1 MSARERLIAAA
12 AQRILLTD
20 GAFGTEIQNYKLAE
34 ADYMGDLGLA
44 KDAKGNNDILALTK
58 PSVIEEITRA
68 YLEAGSDIV
77 STNTFSA
84 NRISQA
90 DYGAEH
96 LVREINIASA
106 GIARREADAAQD
118 KDGRPRFVAGAIGPT
133 NKTLSLSPDVN
144 DPGFR
149 EITFDYLKDV
159 YREQVDALIEGG
171 VDFIL
176 IETVFDT
183 LNAKAGIMA
192 VLEAESSLRAKR
204 SNPDSGGSG
213 LPRFARNDDAFD
225 IPIMMSMTLT
235 DLSGRNLSG
244 HTVEAFWHAVR
255 HAKPVTIGL
264 NCSFGA
270 QQLRPHVKVLSG
282 IADTLIMVY
291 PNAGLPNDLGEYDEL
306 PEETAAFVREWA
318 DAGQVNILG
327 GCCGSTPAH
336 IAAIAKTVAG
346 LKPRVMPVPPVVTR
360 LAGLEP
366 MVVAA

>member
-1 MSARERLIAAA
+1 MTARDQLNAEAAK
-12 AQRILLTD
+12 RILITD
-20 GAFGTEIQNYKLAE
+20 GAFGTEIQAWKLSE
-34 ADYMGDLGLA
+34 ADFAGHLGLT
-44 KDAKGNNDILALTK
+44 KDQKGNNDILALTRPEVPEK
-58 PSVIEEITRA
+58 ITRA

-90 DYGAEH
+90 DYAAEA
-96 LVREINIASA
+96 LVGDINRASA
-106 GIARREADAAQD
+106 KIARRLADEFAA

-133 NKTLSLSPDVN
+133 NKTLSLSPDVE
-144 DPGFR
+144 DPGYR
-149 EITFDYLKDV
+149 EIDFDYLKEV

-171 VDFIL
+171 ADFIL

-192 VLEAESSLRAKR
+192 VIEAGNALGRDV
-204 SNPDSGGSG
+204 PVM
-213 LPRFARNDDAFD
+213 L
-225 IPIMMSMTLT
+225 SMTLT

-255 HAKPVTIGL
+255 HARPVTIGL

-270 QQLRPHVKVLSG
+270 EQLRPHIGSLAK

-291 PNAGLPNDLGEYDEL
+291 PNAGLPNELGEYDEA
-306 PEETAAFVREWA
+306 PEQTAALVKAWA
-318 DAGQVNILG
+318 DLGQVNILG

-336 IAAIAKTVAG
+336 IAAIAAAVKD
-346 LKPRVMPVPPVVTR
+346 LPPRVLARPEVRTR

-366 MVVAA
+366 MIMAA

>member
-1 MSARERLIAAA
+1 MTARETLNAEAAK
-12 AQRILLTD
+12 RILITD
-20 GAFGTEIQNYKLAE
+20 GAFGTEIQGWKLGE
-34 ADYMGDLGLA
+34 EDYAGSLGLA
-44 KDAKGNNDILALTK
+44 REQKGNNDILALTK
-58 PSVIEEITRA
+58 PEVPEAIHRA
-68 YLEAGSDIV
+68 YFEAGADIAE
-77 STNTFSA
+77 TNTFSA

-90 DYGAEH
+90 DYGAEA
-96 LVREINIASA
+96 LVREINLESA
-106 GIARREADAAQD
+106 GLARRIADEFAA

-149 EITFDYLKDV
+149 EIGWDELVDV
-159 YREQVDALIEGG
+159 YREQAAALVEGG
-171 VDFIL
+171 ADFIL

-192 VLEAESSLRAKR
+192 VKQLEHELGR
-204 SNPDSGGSG
+204 DV
-213 LPRFARNDDAFD
+213 
-225 IPIMMSMTLT
+225 PIMLSMTLT

-255 HAKPVTIGL
+255 HARPVTVGL

-270 QQLRPHVKVLSG
+270 EQLRPHVKTLSE

-291 PNAGLPNDLGEYDEL
+291 PNAGLPNELGAYDEL
-306 PEETAAFVREWA
+306 PERTAGLVHEWA
-318 DAGQVNILG
+318 EAGQVNVLG

-336 IAAIAKTVAG
+336 IAAIARAVEGVA
-346 LKPRVMPVPPVVTR
+346 PRKVPALEHITR

-366 MVVAA
+366 FTMAA

>member
-1 MSARERLIAAA
+1 MTPRESLLAEAAK
-12 AQRILLTD
+12 RILITD
-20 GAFGTEIQNYKLAE
+20 GAFGTEIQNWKLSE
-34 ADYMGDLGLA
+34 ADYAGTLGLA
-44 KDAKGNNDILALTK
+44 KDQKGNNDILALSK
-58 PSVIEEITRA
+58 PEVPETIHRA
-68 YLEAGSDIV
+68 YFEAGADIAE
-77 STNTFSA
+77 TNTFSA
-84 NRISQA
+84 NVISQA
-90 DYGAEH
+90 DYGAEA
-96 LVREINIASA
+96 LVKDINIESA
-106 GIARREADAAQD
+106 RLARRIADEYQA
-118 KDGRPRFVAGAIGPT
+118 KDGRPRFVAGAVGPT

-149 EITFDYLKDV
+149 EIDFDYLKGV
-159 YREQVDALIEGG
+159 YREQTDALLEGG
-171 VDFIL
+171 ADFIL

-192 VLEAESSLRAKR
+192 AIEA
-204 SNPDSGGSG
+204 G
-213 LPRFARNDDAFD
+213 DALGRD
-225 IPIMMSMTLT
+225 VPIMLSMTLT

-270 QQLRPHVKVLSG
+270 EQLRPHVKTLAG

-291 PNAGLPNDLGEYDEL
+291 PNAGLPNELGQYDEM
-306 PEETAAFVREWA
+306 PETTASLVKEWA

-336 IAAIAKTVAG
+336 IAEIARAVAG
-346 LKPRVMPVPPVVTR
+346 LPPRQRPVAPVVTR

-366 MVVAA
+366 MTMAG

>member
-1 MSARERLIAAA
+1 MSIRRAFLAEAAK
-12 AQRILLTD
+12 RILITD
-20 GAFGTEIQNYKLAE
+20 GAFGTEIQNWKLSE
-34 ADYMGDLGLA
+34 EDYAGTLGLSH
-44 KDAKGNNDILALTK
+44 DQKGNNDILAITK
-58 PSVIEEITRA
+58 PEVPETITRE
-68 YLEAGSDIV
+68 YLDAGSDIV

-84 NRISQA
+84 NIISQA

-96 LVREINIASA
+96 LVRDINIESA
-106 GIARREADAAQD
+106 KIARRLADQYAAR
-118 KDGRPRFVAGAIGPT
+118 DGHPRFVAGAIGPT

-144 DPGFR
+144 DPGYR
-149 EITFDYLKDV
+149 EIDFDYLKQV
-159 YREQVDALIEGG
+159 YREQTDALLEGG

-192 VLEAESSLRAKR
+192 AIEAGEALGR
-204 SNPDSGGSG
+204 DV
-213 LPRFARNDDAFD
+213 
-225 IPIMMSMTLT
+225 PIMLSMTLT

-270 QQLRPHVKVLSG
+270 EQLRPHVKTLSE
-282 IADTLIMVY
+282 ICDTLIMIY
-291 PNAGLPNDLGEYDEL
+291 PNAGLPNELGAYDEA
-306 PEETAAFVREWA
+306 PATTAGLVGEWA
-318 DAGQVNILG
+318 IAGQVNVLG

-336 IAAIAKTVAG
+336 IKAMADKVRG
-346 LKPRVMPVPPVVTR
+346 LKPRVPGAPPVQTK

-366 MVVAA
+366 FTMAA

>member
-1 MSARERLIAAA
+1 MTKRQQLFAEAAK
-12 AQRILLTD
+12 RILLTD
-20 GAFGTEIQNYKLAE
+20 GAFGTEIQNWKLSE
-34 ADYMGDLGLA
+34 ADYAGSLGLSH
-44 KDAKGNNDILALTK
+44 DQKGNNDILALSK
-58 PSVIEEITRA
+58 PDVPRTITRA
-68 YLEAGSDIV
+68 YLDAGSDIV

-96 LVREINIASA
+96 LVHDINVES
-106 GIARREADAAQD
+106 GRIARALADEYTA

-149 EITFDYLKDV
+149 EIDFDELTAV
-159 YREQVDALIEGG
+159 YREQTEALAEGG

-192 VLEAESSLRAKR
+192 VKQAEAALGREL
-204 SNPDSGGSG
+204 
-213 LPRFARNDDAFD
+213 
-225 IPIMMSMTLT
+225 PIMMSMTLT

-255 HAKPVTIGL
+255 HARPLTIGL

-270 QQLRPHVKVLSG
+270 QQLRPHVKVLSAL
-282 IADTLIMVY
+282 ADTLIMVY
-291 PNAGLPNDLGEYDEL
+291 PNAGLPNDLGAYDEL
-306 PEETAAFVREWA
+306 PGETAALVGEWA
-318 DAGQVNILG
+318 EAGQVNILG

-336 IAAIAKTVAG
+336 IAAMAKQVAG
-346 LKPRVMPVPPVVTR
+346 LLPRQLPQVEIRTR

-366 MVVAA
+366 MTLAA

>member
-1 MSARERLIAAA
+1 MTARETLLAEAAKRVLI
-12 AQRILLTD
+12 TD

-34 ADYMGDLGLA
+34 ADYAGSLGLT
-44 KDAKGNNDILALTK
+44 KDQKGNNDILALTK
-58 PSVIEEITRA
+58 PEVPEAIHRA
-68 YLEAGSDIV
+68 YFEAGADIAE
-77 STNTFSA
+77 TNTFSA

-90 DYGAEH
+90 DYAAEH
-96 LVREINIASA
+96 LVREINLASA
-106 GIARREADAAQD
+106 QLARRVADEFQA

-149 EITFDYLKDV
+149 EIDFDYLTDV
-159 YREQVDALIEGG
+159 YLEQARALIEGG
-171 VDFIL
+171 ADFIL

-192 VLEAESSLRAKR
+192 VKQLEAELGREV
-204 SNPDSGGSG
+204 PVM
-213 LPRFARNDDAFD
+213 L
-225 IPIMMSMTLT
+225 SMTLT

-270 QQLRPHVKVLSG
+270 TQLRPHVKVLSE

-291 PNAGLPNDLGEYDEL
+291 PNAGLPNELGAYDEM
-306 PEETAAFVREWA
+306 PDTTAGLVREWA
-318 DAGQVNILG
+318 DHGQVNILG

-336 IAAIAKTVAG
+336 IAAMAKAVQWLT
-346 LKPRVMPVPPVVTR
+346 PRKVPVLEPVTR

-366 MVVAA
+366 FVMAA

>member
-1 MSARERLIAAA
+1 MTPRERLNAEAAK
-12 AQRILLTD
+12 RILITD
-20 GAFGTEIQNYKLAE
+20 GAFGTEIQNWKLDE
-34 ADYMGDLGLA
+34 AAYAGTLGLA
-44 KDAKGNNDILALTK
+44 HDQKGNNDILAITK
-58 PSVIEEITRA
+58 PEVPETITRE

-84 NRISQA
+84 NLISQA

-96 LVREINIASA
+96 LVRDINLESA
-106 GIARREADAAQD
+106 KIARRLADEYAA

-144 DPGFR
+144 DPGYR
-149 EITFDYLKDV
+149 EIDFDYLKGV
-159 YREQVDALIEGG
+159 YRDQIDALLEGG

-192 VLEAESSLRAKR
+192 AIEA
-204 SNPDSGGSG
+204 G
-213 LPRFARNDDAFD
+213 DDLGRD
-225 IPIMMSMTLT
+225 VPIMLSMTLT

-270 QQLRPHVKVLSG
+270 EQLRPHVKTLSG
-282 IADTLIMVY
+282 IADTLIMIY
-291 PNAGLPNDLGEYDEL
+291 PNAGLPNELGEYDES
-306 PEETAAFVREWA
+306 PETTAGLVGEWA
-318 DAGQVNILG
+318 VAKQVNILG

-336 IAAIAKTVAG
+336 IKAMADGVRG
-346 LKPRVMPVPPVVTR
+346 LEPRVVARPEVRTK

-366 MVVAA
+366 FTMAA

>member
-1 MSARERLIAAA
+1 MTTARDRLFAEAAS
-12 AQRILLTD
+12 RILLTD
-20 GAFGTEIQNYKLAE
+20 GAFGTEIQNWKLVE
-34 ADYMGDLGLA
+34 ADYAGDLGLTH
-44 KDAKGNNDILALTK
+44 DQKGNNDILALTK
-58 PSVIEEITRA
+58 PEVVASITDA

-96 LVREINIASA
+96 LVREINVASA
-106 GIARREADAAQD
+106 RIARKAADRWEK

-149 EITFDYLKDV
+149 EIDFDYLKDV
-159 YREQVDALIEGG
+159 YREQVDALVEGG
-171 VDFIL
+171 CDFIL

-183 LNAKAGIMA
+183 LNAKAGVMA
-192 VLEAESSLRAKR
+192 VIEA
-204 SNPDSGGSG
+204 G
-213 LPRFARNDDAFD
+213 DALGREV
-225 IPIMMSMTLT
+225 PIMLSMTLT

-255 HAKPVTIGL
+255 HARPVTIGL

-270 QQLRPHVKVLSG
+270 EQLRPHVAVLSKLC
-282 IADTLIMVY
+282 DTLVMVY
-291 PNAGLPNDLGEYDEL
+291 PNAGLPNELGAYDEA
-306 PEETAAFVREWA
+306 PVTTAGLVRDWA
-318 DAGQVNILG
+318 EHGQVNILG

-336 IAAIAKTVAG
+336 IRAIADAVAD
-346 LKPRVMPVPPVVTR
+346 LPPRPLPGVPVQTR

-366 MVVAA
+366 FTMAA